1 MTTEQLSADTS
12 TDPPPVRQ
20 QHNGWRTLGI
30 IVITMAVTLAVG
42 YWAVTTWLF
51 PTEFK
56 PVVLNQEQQQTLD
69 RKIKLLGGNSQ
80 SIEKTAS
87 EKEAIEPEAYSEV
100 GASREVEFS
109 ERELNAL
116 LAKNTELANK
126 LAIDLSNN
134 LVSAKLLVDVDP
146 DFPVLGG
153 KTIKVTGGMELRLVN
168 SKPSAVLKGISV
180 WGVPLPNAWIGNI
193 KNVDLVQE
201 FGEAGGFWQALN
213 EGVEKIEVKDG
224 RLLIQLKE

>member
-1 MTTEQLSADTS
+1 MTTEQPSADSPIVPT
-12 TDPPPVRQ
+12 PGRQ
-20 QHNGWRTLGI
+20 QHNGWRTFGI
-30 IVITMAVTLAVG
+30 IVITMAVTLVAG

-56 PVVLNQEQQQTLD
+56 PVVLNQKQQLVLD
-69 RKIKLLGGNSQ
+69 QKLKLLGGSSQ
-80 SIEKTAS
+80 SS
-87 EKEAIEPEAYSEV
+87 ENEVLEPEAYSEV

-116 LAKNTELANK
+116 LAKNTDLANK
-126 LAIDLSNN
+126 LAIDLSDN
-134 LVSAKLLVDVDP
+134 LVSARLLVDVDP
-146 DFPVLGG
+146 EFPVLGG
-153 KTIKVTGGMELRLVN
+153 KTIKVTGGMDLRLVGG
-168 SKPSAVLKGISV
+168 KPRAVLKGISV

-201 FGEAGGFWQALN
+201 FGEADGFWQAIN
-213 EGVEKIEVKDG
+213 DGVEKIEVRDG

>member
-1 MTTEQLSADTS
+1 MTTEQPSTDTS
-12 TDPPPVRQ
+12 TVPPPDRQ
-20 QHNGWRTLGI
+20 QHNGWRTFGI

-51 PTEFK
+51 PTEFE
-56 PVVLNQEQQQTLD
+56 PVVLNQKQQQTLD
-69 RKIKLLGGNSQ
+69 QKIELLGGSSRSSKQ
-80 SIEKTAS
+80 EPL
-87 EKEAIEPEAYSEV
+87 EPEAYSEV
-100 GASREVEFS
+100 GASRKVEFS

-116 LAKNTELANK
+116 LAKNTELASK
-126 LAIDLSNN
+126 LAIDLSDN

-153 KTIKVTGGMELRLVN
+153 KTIKVTGGMELRLVE
-168 SKPSAVLKGISV
+168 SRPSAILKGISV
-180 WGVPLPNAWIGNI
+180 WGVPLPNAWLGNI

-201 FGEAGGFWQALN
+201 FGETGGFWQAIN

-224 RLLIQLKE
+224 RLVIRLKE

>member
-1 MTTEQLSADTS
+1 MTTEQLSADPS
-12 TDPPPVRQ
+12 NVPPPDRQ
-20 QHNGWRTLGI
+20 QQNGWRTFGI
-30 IVITMAVTLAVG
+30 IAITIAVTLAVG

-56 PVVLNQEQQQTLD
+56 PVVLNQKQQQTLD
-69 RKIKLLGGNSQ
+69 QKIRFLSESSRSSQ
-80 SIEKTAS
+80 
-87 EKEAIEPEAYSEV
+87 KEAIEPEAYSEV

-126 LAIDLSNN
+126 LAIDLSDN

-146 DFPVLGG
+146 DFPILGG
-153 KTIKVTGGMELRLVN
+153 KTIKVTGGLELRLN
-168 SKPSAVLKGISV
+168 DGRPSAVLRGISV
-180 WGVPLPNAWIGNI
+180 WGVPLPNAWLGNT

-201 FGEAGGFWQALN
+201 FGESGGFWQALS
-213 EGVEKIEVKDG
+213 EGVERIEVKDG
-224 RLLIQLKE
+224 NLLIQFKE

>member
-1 MTTEQLSADTS
+1 MTTEQPSADTS
-12 TDPPPVRQ
+12 TVPPPDRQ
-20 QHNGWRTLGI
+20 QHSGWRTFGI

-56 PVVLNQEQQQTLD
+56 PVVLNQKQQQILD
-69 RKIKLLGGNSQ
+69 QKIRLLGGS
-80 SIEKTAS
+80 SRSS
-87 EKEAIEPEAYSEV
+87 ENEAIEPEAYSEV

-109 ERELNAL
+109 EREVNAL
-116 LAKNTELANK
+116 LAKNTDLANK
-126 LAIDLSNN
+126 LVIDLSDN

-146 DFPVLGG
+146 DFPLLGG
-153 KTIKVTGGMELRLVN
+153 KTIKVTGGMELRLVG

-180 WGVPLPNAWIGNI
+180 WGVPLPNAWIGNT

-201 FGEAGGFWQALN
+201 FGEAGGFWQAISD
-213 EGVEKIEVKDG
+213 GVEKIEVRDG

>member
-1 MTTEQLSADTS
+1 MTTEQLSSDTS
-12 TDPPPVRQ
+12 TLPPPDRQ
-20 QHNGWRTLGI
+20 QHNGWRTFGI

-42 YWAVTTWLF
+42 YWAVTAWLF
-51 PTEFK
+51 PTEFE

-69 RKIKLLGGNSQ
+69 QKIRLLGGSPRSN
-80 SIEKTAS
+80 EN
-87 EKEAIEPEAYSEV
+87 EAIQPEAYSEV

-116 LAKNTELANK
+116 LARNTQLANK
-126 LAIDLSNN
+126 LAIDLSDN

-153 KTIKVTGGMELRLVN
+153 KTIKVTGGMELRLVD

-180 WGVPLPNAWIGNI
+180 WGVPLPNAWIGNL

-201 FGEAGGFWQALN
+201 FGEAEGFWQALN
-213 EGVEKIEVKDG
+213 EGVKKIEVRDG

>member
-1 MTTEQLSADTS
+1 MTTEQLSADSS
-12 TDPPPVRQ
+12 TVPPPGRQ
-20 QHNGWRTLGI
+20 QHNGWRTFGI
-30 IVITMAVTLAVG
+30 IVITIAVTLAVG
-42 YWAVTTWLF
+42 YWGVTTWLF

-56 PVVLNQEQQQTLD
+56 PVVLNQEQQQTLNQ
-69 RKIKLLGGNSQ
+69 KIRLLSGSSRPSQ
-80 SIEKTAS
+80 
-87 EKEAIEPEAYSEV
+87 KEAIEPEAYSEV

-116 LAKNTELANK
+116 LAQNTELANK
-126 LAIDLSNN
+126 LAIDLSDN
-134 LVSAKLLVDVDP
+134 LVSARLLVDVDP

-153 KTIKVTGGMELRLVN
+153 KTIKVTGGMELRLVGN
-168 SKPSAVLKGISV
+168 KPSAVLRGISV

-201 FGEAGGFWQALN
+201 FGEAGGFWQILN
-213 EGVEKIEVKDG
+213 EGVQKIEVKEG

>member
-1 MTTEQLSADTS
+1 MTTEQITVDNS
-12 TDPPPVRQ
+12 TDPPPDRR
-20 QHNGWRTLGI
+20 QHNGWRTFGI

-56 PVVLNQEQQQTLD
+56 PVVLNQAQQQTLD
-69 RKIKLLGGNSQ
+69 RKIKILGGNSQ

-126 LAIDLSNN
+126 LAIDLSDN

-146 DFPVLGG
+146 DFPILGG
-153 KTIKVTGGMELRLVN
+153 KTIKVTGGMELRLVD

-193 KNVDLVQE
+193 KNVDLMQE
-201 FGEAGGFWQALN
+201 FGETGGFWQALN
-213 EGVEKIEVKDG
+213 EGVEKIEVRDG
-224 RLLIQLKE
+224 RLLVKLKE

>member
-1 MTTEQLSADTS
+1 MTTEQPSADTS
-12 TDPPPVRQ
+12 TVPPPDRQ
-20 QHNGWRTLGI
+20 QHSGWRTFGI

-56 PVVLNQEQQQTLD
+56 PVVLNQEQQQILD
-69 RKIKLLGGNSQ
+69 QKVRLLGGS
-80 SIEKTAS
+80 SRSS
-87 EKEAIEPEAYSEV
+87 ENEAIEPEAYSEV

-109 ERELNAL
+109 EREVNAL

-126 LAIDLSNN
+126 LAIDLSDN

-146 DFPVLGG
+146 DFPLLGG
-153 KTIKVTGGMELRLVN
+153 KTIKVTGGMELRLVG

-180 WGVPLPNAWIGNI
+180 WGVPLPNAWIGNT

-201 FGEAGGFWQALN
+201 FGEAGGFWQAISD
-213 EGVEKIEVKDG
+213 GVEKIEVRDG

>member
-1 MTTEQLSADTS
+1 
-12 TDPPPVRQ
+12 
-20 QHNGWRTLGI
+20 
-30 IVITMAVTLAVG
+30 
-42 YWAVTTWLF
+42 VTTWLF

-56 PVVLNQEQQQTLD
+56 PVVLNQEQQQTLEQ
-69 RKIKLLGGNSQ
+69 KIRLLGGS
-80 SIEKTAS
+80 SRSS
-87 EKEAIEPEAYSEV
+87 ENEAIEPEAYSEV

-126 LAIDLSNN
+126 LAIDLSDN

-153 KTIKVTGGMELRLVN
+153 KTIKVTGGMELRLVG

-201 FGEAGGFWQALN
+201 FGEAGGFWQ
-213 EGVEKIEVKDG
+213 
-224 RLLIQLKE
+224 

>member
-1 MTTEQLSADTS
+1 MTNEQFSADTS
-12 TDPPPVRQ
+12 TDSPPVRQ
-20 QHNGWRTLGI
+20 QHNGWRTFGI
-30 IVITMAVTLAVG
+30 IVITMAVTLAIG
-42 YWAVTTWLF
+42 YWAVTSWLF
-51 PTEFK
+51 PTVFK
-56 PVVLNQEQQQTLD
+56 PVVLNQDQQQTLD
-69 RKIKLLGGNSQ
+69 RKIKLLGGSSQ
-80 SIEKTAS
+80 SGEKG
-87 EKEAIEPEAYSEV
+87 AIEPEAYSEV

-126 LAIDLSNN
+126 LAIDLSSN
-134 LVSAKLLVDVDP
+134 LVSAKLLIDVDP
-146 DFPVLGG
+146 DFPILGG

-213 EGVEKIEVKDG
+213 DGVEKIEVRDG

>member
-1 MTTEQLSADTS
+1 MTTEQPSAETS
-12 TDPPPVRQ
+12 MVTPPDRQ
-20 QHNGWRTLGI
+20 QRNGWRTFGI

-42 YWAVTTWLF
+42 YWLVTTWLF
-51 PTEFK
+51 PTKFE

-69 RKIKLLGGNSQ
+69 QKIELLGGSSRSSNQ
-80 SIEKTAS
+80 
-87 EKEAIEPEAYSEV
+87 EALEPEAYSEV

-116 LAKNTELANK
+116 LAKNTELADK
-126 LAIDLSNN
+126 LAIDLSDN

-153 KTIKVTGGMELRLVN
+153 KTIKVTGGIELRLVD
-168 SKPSAVLKGISV
+168 SKPSVVLKGISV
-180 WGVPLPNAWIGNI
+180 WGVPLPNAWLHDI

-201 FGEAGGFWQALN
+201 FGEAGGFWQAIS
-213 EGVEKIEVKDG
+213 EGVEKIEVRDG

>member
-1 MTTEQLSADTS
+1 MTTEQPSADTS
-12 TDPPPVRQ
+12 TAPPPDRQ
-20 QHNGWRTLGI
+20 QRNGWRTFGI

-56 PVVLNQEQQQTLD
+56 PVVLNQEQQQILD
-69 RKIKLLGGNSQ
+69 QKIRLLGGS
-80 SIEKTAS
+80 SRSS
-87 EKEAIEPEAYSEV
+87 ENEAIEPEAYSEV

-109 ERELNAL
+109 EREVNAL

-126 LAIDLSNN
+126 LAIDFSDN

-146 DFPVLGG
+146 DFPLLGG
-153 KTIKVTGGMELRLVN
+153 KTIKVTGGMELRLVG

-180 WGVPLPNAWIGNI
+180 WGVPLPNAWIGNT

-201 FGEAGGFWQALN
+201 FGEAGGFWQAIN
-213 EGVEKIEVKDG
+213 DGVEKIEVRDG

>member
-1 MTTEQLSADTS
+1 MTTEQLSSDAP
-12 TDPPPVRQ
+12 TDPPPARQ
-20 QHNGWRTLGI
+20 QHNGWRTFGI
-30 IVITMAVTLAVG
+30 VVITMAVTLALG

-69 RKIKLLGGNSQ
+69 RKIKLLGGSSQ
-80 SIEKTAS
+80 ST

-116 LAKNTELANK
+116 LAKNTDLANK
-126 LAIDLSNN
+126 LAIDLSSN

-146 DFPVLGG
+146 DFPILGG
-153 KTIKVTGGMELRLVN
+153 NTIKVTGGMELRLVN
-168 SKPSAVLKGISV
+168 GKPSAVLKGISV
-180 WGVPLPNAWIGNI
+180 WGVPLPNAWIGNL

-201 FGEAGGFWQALN
+201 FGETGGFWQAVN
-213 EGVEKIEVKDG
+213 EGIEKIEVRDG
-224 RLLIQLKE
+224 RLLVQLKE

>member
-1 MTTEQLSADTS
+1 MTTEQLSSDTS
-12 TDPPPVRQ
+12 TVPPPDRQ
-20 QHNGWRTLGI
+20 QHNGWRTFGI

-42 YWAVTTWLF
+42 YWAVTAWLF
-51 PTEFK
+51 PAEFK

-69 RKIKLLGGNSQ
+69 QKIRLLGGSSRSNQ
-80 SIEKTAS
+80 N
-87 EKEAIEPEAYSEV
+87 EAIQPEAYSEV

-116 LAKNTELANK
+116 LARNTELANK
-126 LAIDLSNN
+126 LAIDLSDN

-153 KTIKVTGGMELRLVN
+153 KTIKVTGGMELRLVD

-180 WGVPLPNAWIGNI
+180 WGVPLPNAWIGNL

-201 FGEAGGFWQALN
+201 FGEAEGFWQALN
-213 EGVEKIEVKDG
+213 EGVKKIEVRDG
-224 RLLIQLKE
+224 RLLIELKE

>member
-12 TDPPPVRQ
+12 AVPPPDRQ
-20 QHNGWRTLGI
+20 QHNGWRTFGI

-69 RKIKLLGGNSQ
+69 KKIKLLGGS
-80 SIEKTAS
+80 SRSS
-87 EKEAIEPEAYSEV
+87 ENEAIEPEAYSEV

-116 LAKNTELANK
+116 LAKNTALANK
-126 LAIDLSNN
+126 LAIDLSDN
-134 LVSAKLLVDVDP
+134 LVSARLLVDVDP

-153 KTIKVTGGMELRLVN
+153 KTIKVTGGMELRLVDN
-168 SKPSAVLKGISV
+168 KPSAVLRGISV
-180 WGVPLPNAWIGNI
+180 WGVPLPNAWIGNL

-201 FGEAGGFWQALN
+201 FGEAGGFWQILN
-213 EGVEKIEVKDG
+213 EGVKKIEVKDG

>member
-1 MTTEQLSADTS
+1 MTTEQPSADTS
-12 TDPPPVRQ
+12 TVPPPDRQ
-20 QHNGWRTLGI
+20 QHSGWRTFGI

-56 PVVLNQEQQQTLD
+56 PVVLNQEQQQILD
-69 RKIKLLGGNSQ
+69 QKVRLLGGS
-80 SIEKTAS
+80 SRSS
-87 EKEAIEPEAYSEV
+87 ENEAIEPEAYSEV

-109 ERELNAL
+109 EREVNAL
-116 LAKNTELANK
+116 LAKNTDLANK
-126 LAIDLSNN
+126 LVIDLSDN

-146 DFPVLGG
+146 DFPLLGG
-153 KTIKVTGGMELRLVN
+153 KTIKVTGGMELRLVG

-180 WGVPLPNAWIGNI
+180 WGVPLPNAWIGNT

-201 FGEAGGFWQALN
+201 FGEAGGFWQAISD
-213 EGVEKIEVKDG
+213 GVEKIEVRDG

>member
-1 MTTEQLSADTS
+1 MTTEQLPADTS
-12 TDPPPVRQ
+12 TNPPPVRQ
-20 QHNGWRTLGI
+20 QQNGWRTFGI

-42 YWAVTTWLF
+42 YWVVNTWLF

-56 PVVLNQEQQQTLD
+56 PVMLNQEQQQTLD
-69 RKIKLLGGNSQ
+69 RKIELLGGGSPPN
-80 SIEKTAS
+80 EG
-87 EKEAIEPEAYSEV
+87 EAIEPEAYSEA

-116 LAKNTELANK
+116 LARNTDLANK

-153 KTIKVTGGMELRLVN
+153 QTIKVTGGMELRLVEGR
-168 SKPSAVLKGISV
+168 PSAKLKGISV
-180 WGVPLPNAWIGNI
+180 WTI
-193 KNVDLVQE
+193 
-201 FGEAGGFWQALN
+201 
-213 EGVEKIEVKDG
+213 
-224 RLLIQLKE
+224 